1 MDIPDSVVIK
11 LTRARIL
18 LLAQPKS
25 RRSIIGATQ
34 RAQWRVSA

>member
-18 LLAQPKS
+18 FLAQPEYM
-25 RRSIIGATQ
+25 RSIID
-34 RAQWRVSA
+34 VSQ